1 MSSYFS
7 RHGSGGAASAYP
19 TLPPTPEEPE
29 ENILTDHE
37 EKEETGLR
45 GHQPHAKN
53 AVEAPDHYHR
63 AAIDNHGH
71 SHNSQIEVVTTSSES
86 SNASE
91 ADAVLPLRPRSR
103 SSTLSTEP
111 FPDLDTSLSEL
122 PSLAYRA
129 QEEAYKHAMGKVAEE
144 ILRMNEIRDHII
156 AIRGPA
162 SSVEDEESTHSRS
175 SMIVLEGVRPCPEV
189 SHHDHFCVQHEAHKR
204 AIRERIDH
212 FLRERGDVPD
222 HFGKKFTAV
231 TNMIVHM
238 EFVLFRGKNFPRDPL
253 NHTTEDDL
261 KTVFHYTTKII
272 EYFSVVGGLIFRER
286 NHAERARVLIARVAA
301 KTGITLLNRFR
312 EMAAIIIQYLKRA
325 RRSEQNFFELFQQFF
340 EVWLY
345 DDFHVMYNNY
355 LVDHMPNIPPNLQR
369 LSYLLNATYNMLGQ
383 MIRDYEALGKINR
396 DIGDR
401 FIRPVVDQMARGDDP
416 YGEPINEPAYPA
428 GEQDNKHLLALS
440 RSGAERHQS
449 EVHREL
455 ASILGHAQTETEAE
469 RHIRQTRNPTV
480 LTAYPGTRNNEAP
493 QDHTHGVG
501 NGASQQGRA
510 SNGALQYP
518 HLSRVEPHGRRNSDR
533 LGPSDV
539 PLVYRSSPFIV
550 RHHSN
555 TLERGTLSRP
565 YPMPNGYRNDN
576 VQLAQQSIPQSSYS
590 VAQGFPSQ
598 SSHTLSAESSRIDN
612 RPAEH
617 SDDNTF
623 NDSDTEY
630 APTEVMSSFEFN
642 RCWAEVRRDN
652 GEAPQPAPTGRAQ
665 TGDSENNGG
674 QPSHV
679 TRHRPLSEHPRRRTS
694 SQQVEATQTYSTQS
708 SRTEPLEELELHS
721 QQDDCLDDD
730 VLDLN
735 AVEEEED
742 DEAWLRHDY
751 IDYRH
756 RSANTFAARLQA
768 LAHIRRQNS
777 IDNGEYEDPSNN
789 VPSFAAPRSRP
800 SVSSIPR
807 SVLQFQYPTY
817 EALLDQGQAQAQALE
832 RRGIER
838 DDNNSPIL
846 PPMPE
851 YPRFAIALDSDEDR
865 PVTAGAVRPQPR
877 LAASP
882 IPLRRPVTR
891 RGLSS
896 DLEHEREAFI
906 YGGPR
911 QQPQL

>member
-1 MSSYFS
+1 MSSYLS
-7 RHGSGGAASAYP
+7 RHGSGGAASAYS

-29 ENILTDHE
+29 EDILADHE
-37 EKEETGLR
+37 ENEEIRLR
-45 GHQPHAKN
+45 RRQPRTEN
-53 AVEAPDHYHR
+53 AVDVPDHYCH
-63 AAIDNHGH
+63 AAIESHGH
-71 SHNSQIEVVTTSSES
+71 SHGNSQNEVVATSSES
-86 SNASE
+86 SNTRE
-91 ADAVLPLRPRSR
+91 APTILPLRPRSR

-111 FPDLDTSLSEL
+111 FPDLDASVSEL

-144 ILRMNEIRDHII
+144 ILRMNEITDHII
-156 AIRGPA
+156 AIHGPT
-162 SSVEDEESTHSRS
+162 SSVDDEESARSRS

-212 FLRERGDVPD
+212 FLKERGDVPE
-222 HFGKKFTAV
+222 HFGKRFTVV

-238 EFVLFRGKNFPRDPL
+238 EFILFRGKNFPRDSL
-253 NHTTEDDL
+253 NHATENDL
-261 KTVFHYTTKII
+261 KTVFHCTTKII
-272 EYFSVVGGLIFRER
+272 EYFSAVGGLIFRER
-286 NHAERARVLIARVAA
+286 NNAERARVLVAQVAR
-301 KTGITLLNRFR
+301 KTGITLLKRFR

-355 LVDHMPNIPPNLQR
+355 LVDHMPNIPLKLQQ
-369 LSYLLNATYNMLGQ
+369 LSYLLNTTYNILAQ

-401 FIRPVVDQMARGDDP
+401 FIRPVVDQMAQGDDP
-416 YGEPINEPAYPA
+416 YGEPIDEPAYPA
-428 GEQDNKHLLALS
+428 GEHENKHLLALS

-455 ASILGHAQTETEAE
+455 ASVLGHSQPETEAE
-469 RHIRQTRNPTV
+469 RRIRRTCNPTV
-480 LTAYPGTRNNEAP
+480 LTAYLGIRNRAT
-493 QDHTHGVG
+493 QDHVHGAG
-501 NGASQQGRA
+501 YGASQQALGA
-510 SNGALQYP
+510 NGALHYP
-518 HLSRVEPHGRRNSDR
+518 HLPRVEPHGRRNPDR

-539 PLVYRSSPFIV
+539 PLVYRSSPFIM

-555 TLERGTLSRP
+555 TVEQGALSRP
-565 YPMPNGYRNDN
+565 YPVPNGYRHDN
-576 VQLAQQSIPQSSYS
+576 PQLAQQAIPQSSYS
-590 VAQGFPSQ
+590 VAQWFPSP
-598 SSHTLSAESSRIDN
+598 SSHTSAAESSRYDSH
-612 RPAEH
+612 PAEH
-617 SDDNTF
+617 GEDDTC

-630 APTEVMSSFEFN
+630 APTEVISSFDFN
-642 RCWAEVRRDN
+642 RCWDEIRRAN
-652 GEAPQPAPTGRAQ
+652 GEAPQSASTGRPQ
-665 TGDSENNGG
+665 TGDSEKKSGHS
-674 QPSHV
+674 PHV
-679 TRHRPLSEHPRRRTS
+679 PHHGSPCTELLKEPEPQ
-694 SQQVEATQTYSTQS
+694 SQ
-708 SRTEPLEELELHS
+708 R
-721 QQDDCLDDD
+721 DDCLDDD

-756 RSANTFAARLQA
+756 RYTDTFAARLEA

-777 IDNGEYEDPSNN
+777 INNGEYEDPSNN
-789 VPSFAAPRSRP
+789 VPSFVAPRPRP

-807 SVLQFQYPTY
+807 SVLQFQYPSY
-817 EALLDQGQAQAQALE
+817 EAVLGQGQAQPPALE
-832 RRGIER
+832 RRVVER

-851 YPRFAIALDSDEDR
+851 YPHFAVAFDSDEDR
-865 PVTAGAVRPQPR
+865 PQPR
-877 LAASP
+877 RAANL
-882 IPLRRPVTR
+882 IPLQRPFTP

-896 DLEHEREAFI
+896 DREREREAFI
-906 YGGPR
+906 YGVPR
-911 QQPQL
+911 QRPQL

>member
-29 ENILTDHE
+29 EDILTDPE
-37 EKEETGLR
+37 ENKVTGLPH
-45 GHQPHAKN
+45 HQLHAEN
-53 AVEAPDHYHR
+53 VVEAPDPYR
-63 AAIDNHGH
+63 NAAIENHGH
-71 SHNSQIEVVTTSSES
+71 SHGSQNEVITTSSES

-91 ADAVLPLRPRSR
+91 AATVLPLRPRSR

-111 FPDLDTSLSEL
+111 FPDLDASMSGL

-144 ILRMNEIRDHII
+144 ILRMNETRDHII

-162 SSVEDEESTHSRS
+162 SSIEDEESARSRS

-204 AIRERIDH
+204 AIRERVDH
-212 FLRERGDVPD
+212 FLKERGDVPE

-238 EFVLFRGKNFPRDPL
+238 EFILFRGKNFPRDPL
-253 NHTTEDDL
+253 NHATEDDL

-286 NHAERARVLIARVAA
+286 NNVEHARVLIAQVAA
-301 KTGITLLNRFR
+301 NTGITLLDRFR
-312 EMAAIIIQYLKRA
+312 EMAAILIQYLKRA

-345 DDFHVMYNNY
+345 DDFHVTYNNY

-428 GEQDNKHLLALS
+428 GEHENKHLLAISLS
-440 RSGAERHQS
+440 GTERHQS

-455 ASILGHAQTETEAE
+455 ASILAHAQLQTEAE
-469 RHIRQTRNPTV
+469 RRVHQSRNPTV
-480 LTAYPGTRNNEAP
+480 LTAYPGIRNNGAP
-493 QDHTHGVG
+493 QGHAHGVG

-510 SNGALQYP
+510 ANGALRYA
-518 HLSRVEPHGRRNSDR
+518 HLPRVGPHGHRNPDR
-533 LGPSDV
+533 LGPSDI

-565 YPMPNGYRNDN
+565 YPMPSGYRHDN
-576 VQLAQQSIPQSSYS
+576 SQLAQQSIPQFSYS

-598 SSHTLSAESSRIDN
+598 SSHTFAAESSRSDN
-612 RPAEH
+612 PAEH
-617 SDDNTF
+617 ADDDTC
-623 NDSDTEY
+623 NDSDTDY
-630 APTEVMSSFEFN
+630 APTEIMSRFEFD
-642 RCWAEVRRDN
+642 RCWDEIRRAN
-652 GEAPQPAPTGRAQ
+652 GEAPQSASAGRPQ
-665 TGDSENNGG
+665 TGDFENNGG
-674 QPSHV
+674 KPLHIA
-679 TRHRPLSEHPRRRTS
+679 RHRSLNERLRRLT
-694 SQQVEATQTYSTQS
+694 STQRVEVTQS
-708 SRTEPLEELELHS
+708 HSPQPSRTETLEKPEPQSH
-721 QQDDCLDDD
+721 QDDCVDDN
-730 VLDLN
+730 VLDLT

-742 DEAWLRHDY
+742 DEAWLRHDC
-751 IDYRH
+751 IDYSH
-756 RSANTFAARLQA
+756 RSTSTFAARLET

-789 VPSFAAPRSRP
+789 VPSFAGPRHRP

-807 SVLQFQYPTY
+807 SVLQYQYPAY
-817 EALLDQGQAQAQALE
+817 EADFDQGQAQAQALE
-832 RRGIER
+832 RRVVER

-851 YPRFAIALDSDEDR
+851 YPRFALALDSYEDR
-865 PVTAGAVRPQPR
+865 PVPVGAVRPQPR
-877 LAASP
+877 RAANP
-882 IPLRRPVTR
+882 IPLLDPVTR
-891 RGLSS
+891 RRFSS
-896 DLEHEREAFI
+896 DCEHEREAFI
-906 YGGPR
+906 CGAPR
-911 QQPQL
+911 QHPQL